1 MNWRIP
7 HANWDR
13 VGKNHFGQE
22 YKYGG
27 RYLQR
32 VVAQSLNNHKRWI
45 FLSQQVIRHEVKGL
59 QPKNLSKRN
68 LVFVISQLI
77 RHQHLQIL
85 SLPHIITRVLCWVG
99 KIIFKFRCCMSWEI
113 VKTKFHLLSFLFVHP
128 LHITI
133 VSVWKNMQYM
143 KEFIIEGLLT
153 LSIWQHVC

>member
-1 MNWRIP
+1 MNWRISQ
-7 HANWDR
+7 ANWDR

-77 RHQHLQIL
+77 QHQHLQIL

-99 KIIFKFRCCMSWEI
+99 TRIFKCWWFMSCEI
-113 VKTKFHLLSFLFVHP
+113 AKQNFTWSFFFTHP
-128 LHITI
+128 L
-133 VSVWKNMQYM
+133 NYY
-143 KEFIIEGLLT
+143 FYCFCT
-153 LSIWQHVC
+153 L